1 MKLRR
6 AAILIGVLFILT
18 AHFAFLPRIL
28 RADTLTITSTPSGAT
43 VEMNGVSVGKTPY
56 TVNMPGAYF
65 HKPHTSFGARLE
77 HPVVVRISLDGY
89 TSAQLTITEGPYAWH
104 SLLGRAAGDYFLLKT
119 NHFDVT
125 LESTA
130 KIFTGAPDIR
140 AASTAAAAAPT
151 STPLTVEAVAS
162 QANPAIV
169 RIEGDLKRG
178 TGFFVTDT
186 GLIATNKHVVGE
198 QSELYVVTHSKV
210 RLPARVVYT
219 DPDVD
224 LAIVKVDGNNFPH
237 LPLAAIDSVQRGETV
252 IAIGDPG
259 GGFADT
265 LTRGVVSGIGVDR
278 GLGDGTW
285 IQTDATINPGNS
297 GGPLLDTYGRVVG
310 ITALSR
316 IRNNAGE
323 DVTGLNFALSAENLI
338 RVLRR
343 FYPETEEAKRPADA
357 GGYGSVSVSSDPA
370 GADIY
375 LDGKFV
381 GNTPSMLHLPAG
393 AHKIQIQAAK
403 TKTWER
409 DLDVLKDSEIT
420 VHAMLETQKN

>member
-1 MKLRR
+1 MRLRW
-6 AAILIGVLFILT
+6 ALTLLGALFIFT
-18 AHFAFLPRIL
+18 AGFGFLPSAL
-28 RADTLTITSTPSGAT
+28 RADTLTITSTPAGAT
-43 VEMNGVSVGKTPY
+43 VEMNGLTVGKTPY
-56 TVNMPGAYF
+56 TMKIPGAYF
-65 HKPHTSFGARLE
+65 HKPHTSFGDRLE
-77 HPVVVRISLDGY
+77 HPIVVRISLDGY
-89 TSAQLTITEGPYAWH
+89 TSEQLTITEGPYAWR
-104 SLLGRAAGDYFLLKT
+104 SFLGRADGNYFLVKT

-140 AASTAAAAAPT
+140 TASADAAMMST
-151 STPLTVEAVAS
+151 STPLTAEGVAN

-169 RIEGDLKRG
+169 RVDGDLKRG
-178 TGFFVTDT
+178 TGFFVTET
-186 GLIATNKHVVGE
+186 GLIATNKHVISE

-219 DPDVD
+219 DPDID

-237 LPLAAIDSVQRGETV
+237 LPLAAIDAVHRGETV
-252 IAIGDPG
+252 VAIGDPG

-265 LTRGVVSGIGVDR
+265 LTRGVVSGIGADR
-278 GLGDGTW
+278 SLGDGTW
-285 IQTDATINPGNS
+285 IQTDATVNPGNS
-297 GGPLLDTYGRVVG
+297 GGPLLDEYGRVVG
-310 ITALSR
+310 ITTEKR
-316 IRNNAGE
+316 INNEAGE

-338 RVLRR
+338 RVLKR
-343 FYPETEEAKRPADA
+343 FYPAAGEAKPTADA

-381 GNTPSMLHLPAG
+381 GDTPSTLRLSAG

-403 TKTWER
+403 TKSWER

-420 VHAMLETQKN
+420 VHATLEAQN

>member
-1 MKLRR
+1 MRQRR
-6 AAILIGVLFILT
+6 AALLIDVLFIFV
-18 AHFAFLPRIL
+18 AYFALLPGTL
-28 RADTLTITSTPSGAT
+28 RADTLTITSTPAGAT

-56 TVNMPGAYF
+56 TVSMPGAYF
-65 HKPHTSFGARLE
+65 HKPHTSFGTRLE
-77 HPVVVRISLDGY
+77 HAIVVRISLDGY
-89 TSAQLTITEGPYAWH
+89 TSAEMTITEGPYAWR
-104 SLLGRAAGDYFLLKT
+104 SFLGRADGNYFLVKT
-119 NHFDVT
+119 NHFEVT

-140 AASTAAAAAPT
+140 TESADAAAAPT
-151 STPLTVEAVAS
+151 STPLTAEAVAS

-186 GLIATNKHVVGE
+186 GLIATNKHVVSE

-237 LPLAAIDSVQRGETV
+237 LPLAAIDAVHRGETV

-265 LTRGVVSGIGVDR
+265 LTRGVVSGIGADR
-278 GLGDGTW
+278 SLGDGTW
-285 IQTDATINPGNS
+285 IQTDATVNPGNS
-297 GGPLLDTYGRVVG
+297 GGPLLDEYGRVVG
-310 ITALSR
+310 ITAEKR
-316 IRNNAGE
+316 VRNDSGE

-338 RVLRR
+338 RVLGR

-357 GGYGSVSVSSDPA
+357 GGYGSVNVSSDPA

-403 TKTWER
+403 TKSWER

-420 VHAMLETQKN
+420 VHATLEAQN